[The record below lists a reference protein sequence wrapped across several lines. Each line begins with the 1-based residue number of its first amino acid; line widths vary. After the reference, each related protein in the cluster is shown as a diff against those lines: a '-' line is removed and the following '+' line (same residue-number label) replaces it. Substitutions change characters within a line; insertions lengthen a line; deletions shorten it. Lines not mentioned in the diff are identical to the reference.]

1 MFDKGKYQGI
11 FLAHSKQPC
20 SRFPGPSFSQRL
32 ERKQIAVLIGT
43 ITMQDVKQII
53 EISGWITL

>member
-11 FLAHSKQPC
+11 IKYLAHSKQPC
-20 SRFPGPSFSQRL
+20 SRFPGPSISQRL
-32 ERKQIAVLIGT
+32 ERKQIAVVIGT

-53 EISGWITL
+53 